1 MNRLLIWTLIA
12 GFVASTSDA
21 AELSSL
27 RVESVVLRP
36 MREAE
41 VSAQQSGLLIK
52 IIAGEGK
59 QVKKGQLLASLD
71 ARVAELDV
79 ERAKLERA
87 QAEAKSANTTKV
99 EFAEK
104 ALEVARAELRRS
116 SESIKKFAKSIS
128 QSQIDVEQL
137 TVEKLALERRQAQ
150 HELTLARFDLQL
162 KSNELAAAYLRFS
175 QHQLHAPFAGVVV
188 LVRGRVG
195 EAVEVGAP
203 VVRLVA
209 VDKLRAEGFVEAT
222 QAASSLVGQSVTFQ
236 SKQTDQRVVASGVL
250 RFVSPEMDPVTGQV
264 RVWAEIANDQGT
276 LRPGQQGTMEIT
288 RAHTDDNQRP

>member
-1 MNRLLIWTLIA
+1 MNRLLIWMLVAWCVAGLIT
-12 GFVASTSDA
+12 STSDA
-21 AELSSL
+21 AEPPALSI
-27 RVESVVLRP
+27 ESVVLRP

-41 VSAQQSGLLIK
+41 VPAQQSGLLIK
-52 IIAGEGK
+52 IVAAEGE

-79 ERAKLERA
+79 ERARLERA
-87 QAEAKSANTTKV
+87 QAEAKATNTTKS

-128 QSQIDVEQL
+128 QSQLDVEQL
-137 TVEKLALERRQAQ
+137 TVEKLALERRQAH

-162 KSNELAAAYLRFS
+162 KSNELAAAYLRLS

-195 EAVEVGAP
+195 EAVEIGSP

-209 VDKLRAEGFVEAT
+209 VDKLRAEGFVEAA
-222 QAASSLVGQSVTFQ
+222 QATSSLVGQSVTFR
-236 SKQTDQRVVASGVL
+236 SKQAGQHVVASGVL

-264 RVWAEIANDQGT
+264 RVWAEIVNDQGT
-276 LRPGQQGTMEIT
+276 LRPGQQGAMEIGN
-288 RAHTDDNQRP
+288 RLQ